1 MNTRVSKITVYY
13 DGACPACVRD
23 RAQYE
28 KLAGDTGDRV
38 SWVDI
43 TGRDEQLRQIGIDPD
58 KAMRELHVVDEQQRV
73 LVELDAYIA
82 LMRRVPALKPLAW
95 LIGLPV
101 IRPLVSGIYRWQ
113 VERRLRREGRI

>member
-1 MNTRVSKITVYY
+1 MSTREQRITVFY

-28 KLAGDTGDRV
+28 KLAGKTGDAV
-38 SWVDI
+38 HWVDI
-43 TGRDEQLRQIGIDPD
+43 TGRDEQLRQLGIDPD

-82 LMRRVPALKPLAW
+82 LMKKVPALRPLAW
-95 LIGLPV
+95 VIGKPF
-101 IRPLVSGIYRWQ
+101 IRPLLSAVYRRQ
-113 VERRLRREGRI
+113 VDRRLRREGRI